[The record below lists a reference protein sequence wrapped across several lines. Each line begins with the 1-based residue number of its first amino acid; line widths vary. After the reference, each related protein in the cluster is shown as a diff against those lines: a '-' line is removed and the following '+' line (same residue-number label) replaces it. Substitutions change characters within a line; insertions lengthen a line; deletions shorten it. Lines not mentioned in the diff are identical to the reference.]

1 MSTAAPLPPH
11 IADLLNVPRP
21 DAVTWSQ
28 LLRQLPTLPVEQ
40 LPQVKRMLQAWP
52 RELPRRPDKGTPVA
66 LKSLCTDF
74 DEVDT
79 YPLYIAAL
87 ASDKRLRLCDGS
99 PAVTMWRQPRGVVEL
114 LNGTKMTLGEPGMA
128 DLGGTLVLEW
138 GGAPHCACGELE
150 AQAFPEQS
158 RRCADCHYAV
168 AKPHRVELYIE
179 AEVKL
184 DGKIPPQAPEYRGSS
199 STRKPTAT
207 EQDQLTRQRARLA
220 RGGFYVF
227 VDHVVD
233 LCDAVVAYRDRVM
246 EVIL

>member
-1 MSTAAPLPPH
+1 MSTLPPH
-11 IADLLNVPRP
+11 VADLLNTSRP
-21 DAVTWSQ
+21 DATTWSQ
-28 LLRQLPTLPVEQ
+28 LLRQLPTLPTEQ

-52 RELPRRPDKGTPVA
+52 RELPRRPDKGTPIA
-66 LKSLCTDF
+66 LKPLCTDF

-87 ASDKRLRLCDGS
+87 ASDKRLRLRDGS

-138 GGAPHCACGELE
+138 DSANDSGFHMRTA
-150 AQAFPEQS
+150 
-158 RRCADCHYAV
+158 RT
-168 AKPHRVELYIE
+168 ELYIE

-184 DGKIPPQAPEYRGSS
+184 DGKIPSQAPEYRGN

-227 VDHVVD
+227 VDRVAD
-233 LCDAVVAYRDRVM
+233 LCDAVVAYRDRVL
-246 EVIL
+246 ESVQ